1 MDFVENSSTCFNQ
14 TGEFETMVFTNPI
27 LYWITGIGV
36 LGVMVLISVTFYF
49 SWRICK
55 KRRQRERL
63 IISNYAITNVNFR
76 TTSNVYRNSTVIR
89 SIPFSAV
96 ENGGI
101 LTKHS
106 TTNQRP
112 DDCNENCEI
121 GSERVEVLENILN
134 SNSV

>member
-1 MDFVENSSTCFNQ
+1 
-14 TGEFETMVFTNPI
+14 MVFTNPI

-55 KRRQRERL
+55 KRRQRE
-63 IISNYAITNVNFR
+63 R